1 MKRITIA
8 EMDWNGLLLV
18 FQSQPFKFTPARSE
32 HNIRKD
38 FIKGKGFEWMEVW
51 ADFILEC
58 QILSQTSNL
67 YLTVQGSGV
76 GITPADSNSTSVY
89 SRCRNKPRI
98 LNIYENL
105 YIYSIYLTSM
115 ILGDENFPDSRYGA
129 NMTQDKARVKGKEK
143 KQKYELI
150 L

>member
-1 MKRITIA
+1 
-8 EMDWNGLLLV
+8 MDSCQCIPAT
-18 FQSQPFKFTPARSE
+18 FQIHPARSE

-38 FIKGKGFEWMEVW
+38 FIKVKGFKWMEVW

-105 YIYSIYLTSM
+105 YIYSIYVTSM
-115 ILGDENFPDSRYGA
+115 ILADENFPDSRYGA
-129 NMTQDKARVKGKEK
+129 NMTQDETRVKGKEK